1 MSCDKKV
8 VFFRQ
13 FSATRKEMPEN
24 NAFLNKNSQGKIFL
38 WLFLSAEKKTYANSA
53 IKASFCSLVSLLF
66 AIRNLMKFTMSPLK

>member
-1 MSCDKKV
+1 MPCDKKV

-38 WLFLSAEKKTYANSA
+38 WLFLAAEKRLMQTWTSKSLSA
-53 IKASFCSLVSLLF
+53 HQ
-66 AIRNLMKFTMSPLK
+66 

>member
-24 NAFLNKNSQGKIFL
+24 NAFLNKNSQGKILAVFV
-38 WLFLSAEKKTYANSA
+38 
-53 IKASFCSLVSLLF
+53 C
-66 AIRNLMKFTMSPLK
+66 

>member
-8 VFFRQ
+8 DFFRQ

-38 WLFLSAEKKTYANSA
+38 WLFLSAEKRLMQTWTSK
-53 IKASFCSLVSLLF
+53 SLSVHH
-66 AIRNLMKFTMSPLK
+66 

>member
-24 NAFLNKNSQGKIFL
+24 NAFLNKNNQGKIFL
-38 WLFLSAEKKTYANSA
+38 WLFLSAEKRLMQTWTSK
-53 IKASFCSLVSLLF
+53 SLSVHH
-66 AIRNLMKFTMSPLK
+66 

>member
-1 MSCDKKV
+1 MPCDKKV

-38 WLFLSAEKKTYANSA
+38 WLFLSAEKRLMQTWTSKSLSA
-53 IKASFCSLVSLLF
+53 HQ
-66 AIRNLMKFTMSPLK
+66 

>member
-38 WLFLSAEKKTYANSA
+38 WLFLSAEKRLMQTWTSKSLSA
-53 IKASFCSLVSLLF
+53 HQ
-66 AIRNLMKFTMSPLK
+66 

>member
-13 FSATRKEMPEN
+13 FSATCKEMPEN

-38 WLFLSAEKKTYANSA
+38 WLFLSAEKILMQTWTSK
-53 IKASFCSLVSLLF
+53 SLSVHH
-66 AIRNLMKFTMSPLK
+66 

>member
-24 NAFLNKNSQGKIFL
+24 NAFLNKNSQEKIFL
-38 WLFLSAEKKTYANSA
+38 WLFLSAEKRLMQTWTSK
-53 IKASFCSLVSLLF
+53 SLSVHH
-66 AIRNLMKFTMSPLK
+66 

>member
-24 NAFLNKNSQGKIFL
+24 NAFLNKNSQWKIFL
-38 WLFLSAEKKTYANSA
+38 WLFLSAEKRLMQTWTSK
-53 IKASFCSLVSLLF
+53 SLSVHH
-66 AIRNLMKFTMSPLK
+66 

>member
-8 VFFRQ
+8 VFFRE

-38 WLFLSAEKKTYANSA
+38 WLFLSAEKRLMQTWTSKSLSA
-53 IKASFCSLVSLLF
+53 HH
-66 AIRNLMKFTMSPLK
+66 

>member
-8 VFFRQ
+8 VFFRK

-38 WLFLSAEKKTYANSA
+38 WLFLSAEKRLMQTWTSKSLSA
-53 IKASFCSLVSLLF
+53 HH
-66 AIRNLMKFTMSPLK
+66 

>member
-24 NAFLNKNSQGKIFL
+24 NAFLSKNSQGKIFL
-38 WLFLSAEKKTYANSA
+38 WLFLSAEKETYANMD
-53 IKASFCSLVSLLF
+53 IKVPFCSSLSVLF
-66 AIRNLMKFTMSPLK
+66 SAMNRMNCTGSLSK

>member
-24 NAFLNKNSQGKIFL
+24 NASLNKNSQGKIFL
-38 WLFLSAEKKTYANSA
+38 WLFLSAEKRLMQTWTSK
-53 IKASFCSLVSLLF
+53 SLSVHH
-66 AIRNLMKFTMSPLK
+66 

>member
-1 MSCDKKV
+1 MPCDKKV

-38 WLFLSAEKKTYANSA
+38 WLFLSAEKRLMQTWTSK
-53 IKASFCSLVSLLF
+53 SL
-66 AIRNLMKFTMSPLK
+66 AAHQ

>member
-38 WLFLSAEKKTYANSA
+38 WLFLSAEKRLMQTWTSKSLSA
-53 IKASFCSLVSLLF
+53 HH
-66 AIRNLMKFTMSPLK
+66 

>member
-1 MSCDKKV
+1 MPCDKKV

-38 WLFLSAEKKTYANSA
+38 WLFLSAEKRLMQTWTSKSLSA
-53 IKASFCSLVSLLF
+53 HH
-66 AIRNLMKFTMSPLK
+66 

>member
-38 WLFLSAEKKTYANSA
+38 WLFLSADKRLMQTWTSK
-53 IKASFCSLVSLLF
+53 SLSVHH
-66 AIRNLMKFTMSPLK
+66 

>member
-13 FSATRKEMPEN
+13 FSATSKEMPEN

-38 WLFLSAEKKTYANSA
+38 WLFLSAEKRLMQTWTSK
-53 IKASFCSLVSLLF
+53 SLSVHH
-66 AIRNLMKFTMSPLK
+66 